1 MHPIRSSF
9 FVYLLLP
16 SLAVAQVTATYAT
29 FGAGCPGTGSGLGAN
44 HVVPATMANAFGGSD
59 NSMPFT
65 WSPMRYQQVFLGA
78 DLPTA
83 FTMAGLSLRQNERGP
98 IAHGVTV
105 DLEIQVGYT
114 TRSPQSLSTTFAANF
129 DSGAAITVL
138 PRGLVVFP
146 DQGAYPTNPSEFFMT
161 IGWPTHF
168 AWSPAAGRNF
178 LVQVTVFGNS
188 AGNIVWGYPLD
199 ATGGSTARLY
209 AYSPNAT
216 SGTLESNYGLVLG
229 LRALTQTAVPLLYST
244 STPQIGDTFRVRVA
258 QARASSAAL
267 LCLGVSKSTWAGVAL
282 PLDLAWLGAPGCA
295 LLISIDH
302 AQPVGLDATGYG
314 SFSYMLP
321 NNIYML
327 GQHIYNQALVAD
339 PAANLLGFA
348 LTNGGEGLI
357 GNQ

>member
-1 MHPIRSSF
+1 MRTVRSLALVIS
-9 FVYLLLP
+9 LLP
-16 SLAVAQVTATYAT
+16 GLAVAQVTATYT
-29 FGAGCPGTGSGLGAN
+29 PFGAGCPGTGSGLGAN
-44 HVVPATMANAFGGSD
+44 HVVPAPMANGFGGSD

-65 WSPMRYQQVFLGA
+65 WSPMRYQQVFLGT

-83 FTMAGLSLRQNERGP
+83 FTMAGLSLRQNENGP

-114 TRSPQSLSTTFAANF
+114 TLAPQTLGTTFAANF
-129 DSGAAITVL
+129 DSGPAITVL
-138 PRGLVVFP
+138 PRALIVFP
-146 DQGAYPTNPSEFFMT
+146 DQPAHPTNPAEFFVT

-178 LVQVTVFGNS
+178 LIQVTVFGNS

-199 ATGGSTARLY
+199 ATWGGTARMY

-229 LRALTQTAVPLLYST
+229 LRALTQAAVPVLYST

-267 LCLGVSKSTWAGVAL
+267 LCLGVSKNTWAGVPL
-282 PLDLAWLGAPGCA
+282 PLDLGWLGAPGCA
-295 LLISIDH
+295 VLASIDH
-302 AQPVGLDATGYG
+302 AQPMGLDATGYG
-314 SFSYMLP
+314 SFSYTLP

-327 GQHIYNQALVAD
+327 GQRFYNQALVAD
-339 PAANLLGFA
+339 PSANLLGFA
-348 LTNGGEGLI
+348 LSNGGEGLI